1 MAKWGAALILIIVLT
16 GSALAG
22 IPMHSSEN
30 RCPLMGMA
38 DCCKKAQS
46 QSVTPQAYAARLC
59 CSLNCSLPGTTG
71 SNGIQPK
78 TPTLALALHNA
89 PNTPASYVTT
99 MRRRLLAHTSPERN
113 EHSPPIYLQ
122 HLAFLI

>member
-1 MAKWGAALILIIVLT
+1 MAKWAASLVLIIVLT

-30 RCPLMGMA
+30 SCPLMGMD
-38 DCCKKAQS
+38 DCCKTAQS
-46 QSVTPQAYAARLC
+46 QSATPQVYAARLC

-71 SNGIQPK
+71 SIGIEPK
-78 TPTLALALHNA
+78 TPTLALALHNT
-89 PNTPASYVTT
+89 PNTPASFVMT
-99 MRRRLLAHTSPERN
+99 MRRGLFAHTSPERT